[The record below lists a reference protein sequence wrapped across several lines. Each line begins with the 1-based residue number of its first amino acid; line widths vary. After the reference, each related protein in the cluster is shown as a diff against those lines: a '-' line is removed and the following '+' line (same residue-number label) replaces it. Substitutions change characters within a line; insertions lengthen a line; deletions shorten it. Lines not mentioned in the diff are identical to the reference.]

1 MDPLDQIGERILAY
15 LEQKNAAR
23 DLALQRSRT
32 MIRHCALAIR
42 AVHREERSLAQEH
55 VDQAQGLGKALREDL
70 QPYPDLF
77 HAGYTQDA
85 FREYVEAC
93 VVMALLGGDPLP
105 DPQGLGVEYAA
116 YLAGLGDTV
125 GELRRRVLDV
135 LRQDRTQEAE
145 RLLDSMEEIYALLI
159 TVDFPDAITGGLRR
173 VTDQVRG
180 MVERTRGDL
189 TTSVQGQQLR
199 AALERVERKL
209 SKS

>member
-15 LEQKNAAR
+15 LEQKNTAR
-23 DLALQRSRT
+23 DQALQRSRT

-105 DPQGLGVEYAA
+105 DPQRLGVEYAA

-135 LRQDRTQEAE
+135 LRQDRIQEAE
-145 RLLDSMEEIYALLI
+145 RLLDGMEEIYALLI

>member
-55 VDQAQGLGKALREDL
+55 VDQAQGLGRALREDL

-93 VVMALLGGDPLP
+93 LVMALLGGDPLP
-105 DPQGLGVEYAA
+105 DPLGLGVEYAA

-125 GELRRRVLDV
+125 GELRRRVLAQLEREAWASIAGAYLSV
-135 LRQDRTQEAE
+135 DRGVVEIWGLVDSPAVREA
-145 RLLDSMEEIYALLI
+145 I
-159 TVDFPDAITGGLRR
+159 TVAVENVPGVRR
-173 VTDQVRG
+173 IVNRLTS
-180 MVERTRGDL
+180 RTEL
-189 TTSVQGQQLR
+189 PAFV
-199 AALERVERKL
+199 A
-209 SKS
+209 

>member
-1 MDPLDQIGERILAY
+1 
-15 LEQKNAAR
+15 
-23 DLALQRSRT
+23 
-32 MIRHCALAIR
+32 
-42 AVHREERSLAQEH
+42 
-55 VDQAQGLGKALREDL
+55 
-70 QPYPDLF
+70 
-77 HAGYTQDA
+77 
-85 FREYVEAC
+85 
-93 VVMALLGGDPLP
+93 MALLGGDPLP

-135 LRQDRTQEAE
+135 LRHDRIQEAE

>member
-1 MDPLDQIGERILAY
+1 
-15 LEQKNAAR
+15 
-23 DLALQRSRT
+23 
-32 MIRHCALAIR
+32 
-42 AVHREERSLAQEH
+42 VHREERSLAQEH
-55 VDQAQGLGKALREDL
+55 VDQAQGLGRALREDL

-105 DPQGLGVEYAA
+105 DPHGLGVEYAA

-135 LRQDRTQEAE
+135 LRHDRIQEAE
-145 RLLDSMEEIYALLI
+145 RLLESMEEIYALLI

-199 AALERVERKL
+199 GALERVERKL